1 MACVAVH
8 DRAGGAAPRDVIGDV
23 PVGQV
28 GVVFVSACVHIFHEA
43 GHRLEGLLHG
53 GVI

>member
-8 DRAGGAAPRDVIGDV
+8 DRAGEAAPRDVIGDV
-23 PVGQV
+23 PLGQF
-28 GVVFVSACVHIFHEA
+28 GVVFVSAC
-43 GHRLEGLLHG
+43 GHRVDGLLHG